1 MEKLKHRLV
10 YVTCQEQKKKKVR
23 FELQKCFDLQYVGF
37 FFVINSSVH
46 YTKGHIRDISN
57 CLMTEGINKTIN
69 EWAIIYR
76 SPSQKLNLL
85 VCDFYAS
92 FGGFSV
98 EERFTFPHHFAAIM
112 MCSSWM
118 LQSGNNAYSIFG
130 SMNFQLQGTG
140 LKFTIINH
148 SQT

>member
-1 MEKLKHRLV
+1 MEKLKHELV
-10 YVTCQEQKKKKVR
+10 YVTCQDKKKKKSGLSSR
-23 FELQKCFDLQYVGF
+23 SALICNMCFFFF

-46 YTKGHIRDISN
+46 YTKGHIRGLSN
-57 CLMTEGINKTIN
+57 CLMNEGINETIN
-69 EWAIIYR
+69 EWAIICR
-76 SPSQKLNLL
+76 LQELNLL

-130 SMNFQLQGTG
+130 SINFQLQGTG

>member
-1 MEKLKHRLV
+1 M
-10 YVTCQEQKKKKVR
+10 
-23 FELQKCFDLQYVGF
+23 FFF

-46 YTKGHIRDISN
+46 YTKGHIRDLSN
-57 CLMTEGINKTIN
+57 CLMNEGINETIN
-69 EWAIIYR
+69 EWAIICR
-76 SPSQKLNLL
+76 LQELNLL

-92 FGGFSV
+92 FGGFYV

-112 MCSSWM
+112 MCSLWM

-130 SMNFQLQGTG
+130 SLNFQLQGTG

>member
-10 YVTCQEQKKKKVR
+10 YVTCQEQKKKKSGLSSR
-23 FELQKCFDLQYVGF
+23 SALICNMWG

-46 YTKGHIRDISN
+46 YTKGHIRDLSN

>member
-1 MEKLKHRLV
+1 M
-10 YVTCQEQKKKKVR
+10 
-23 FELQKCFDLQYVGF
+23 
-37 FFVINSSVH
+37 INSSVH
-46 YTKGHIRDISN
+46 YTKGHIRDLSN

-76 SPSQKLNLL
+76 SPSQELNLL
-85 VCDFYAS
+85 VCGFYAN